1 MHNRSDLMKKFNN
14 KFGFL
19 GWILLISLIAM
30 GARISDN
37 ILRVGDKTGSDIEI
51 QMGDG
56 RLKWDDT
63 DSVLQFSNDQ
73 GALFK
78 DIGSGSGVGQGGVN
92 ILANASFEDGVGTPE
107 WVASGVTPTQVAFA
121 EPAPN
126 NENHAR
132 VDFSAGSQF
141 FESDEYNK
149 PDSLGDG
156 CSAQF
161 KYNGGDANIDVV
173 IIDGS
178 SNELFRSTLVARSDW
193 GPISPIQF
201 PCASAMKIRF
211 ESTADAAVF
220 DVDEVYLGST
230 LGVSNIASVELAG
243 QSFYPATA
251 LCDWS
256 VTNTSFAD
264 FPTDTDCPGPTIV
277 EQNLGTWQT
286 TDADLPQQTI
296 NNLPAGKYEVTA
308 SLNMAGSTS
317 STLMGYR
324 VSDGTNVSPAC
335 SGGQEGNGGSYG
347 DCTLVVNYASAGNR
361 TFKIQGRASSGAAI
375 IRNIATSG
383 ELTFRVKR
391 LAPESQTTFLPETE
405 KFFVDAN
412 IGGANLTHS
421 SSSTPVELTNA
432 GLDLVVNLGSAQI
445 PCSATNPSTGLTCS
459 AGSESIGIV
468 VNVPSAGEY
477 KYCFSFGVASGST
490 SAGYRLV
497 ETPNNAQT
505 ILQQGNSFATNL
517 NASVESS
524 VRLCDTFN
532 FGTSGQK
539 TVRMFHEAGGTGS
552 LLLDRSATVYE
563 RDMHISVEK
572 VSHHV
577 PAPVLVGGQY
587 RSGDLSEPQTK
598 VYRAMFG
605 GATDIDNCSSDPC
618 TVHLEK
624 GGDWI
629 SVVNRA
635 STGLYDLTTN
645 AVFKANELVNCF
657 ISAFSNGS
665 GSTTLSHFVNTGAGA
680 RNDFKA
686 NGSGVINFN
695 DIFTTD
701 TAGTAKDTIVNLV
714 CYGEE

>member
-1 MHNRSDLMKKFNN
+1 MKKFNN

-19 GWILLISLIAM
+19 GWLLLISLIAM

-37 ILRVGDKTGSDIEI
+37 ILRIGDKTGSDIEL

-63 DSVLQFSNDQ
+63 ASVLQFSNDQ
-73 GALFK
+73 GSLFK
-78 DIGSGSGVGQGGVN
+78 DIGSGSGAGQGGVN
-92 ILANASFEDGVGTPE
+92 ILANPSYEDGVGSPE

-141 FESDEYNK
+141 FESASTNK
-149 PDSLGDG
+149 PDSLGSG

-178 SNELFRSTLVARSDW
+178 SNELFRSTLVARTDW
-193 GPISPIQF
+193 GAISPIQF

-230 LGVSNIASVELAG
+230 LGLSNLANVEVAGKAFFAETASCLWSNTG
-243 QSFYPATA
+243 AT
-251 LCDWS
+251 LD
-256 VTNTSFAD
+256 D
-264 FPTDTDCPGPTIV
+264 FGTDADCPGPTIV
-277 EQNLGTWQT
+277 EENVGSWQT
-286 TDADLPQQTI
+286 TDADLPQITI
-296 NNLPAGKYEVTA
+296 NSLPAGKYEVIVDTSFGGPA
-308 SLNMAGSTS
+308 TGGAGNALRVTDGSTNGQNCGLTNDSAS
-317 STLMGYR
+317 SSHVTCRLLVTY
-324 VSDGTNVSPAC
+324 SSI
-335 SGGQEGNGGSYG
+335 GS
-347 DCTLVVNYASAGNR
+347 R
-361 TFKIQGRASSGAAI
+361 TFKLQSQTSSGSVFI
-375 IRNIATSG
+375 DNGTSTQNN
-383 ELTFRVKR
+383 LTFTVIRY
-391 LAPESQTTFLPETE
+391 APESQATFLPETE

-432 GLDLVVNLGSAQI
+432 GLNLVVNLGSAEI

-468 VNVPSAGEY
+468 VDVPSAGEY

-572 VSHHV
+572 VSQHV